1 MTSPR
6 VVTLSDHATLGQRV
20 GIPIVMKTQTLPT
33 PRSTGGTRRTVIVLL
48 LVAVVMLMLGVVT
61 FRMLL
66 APAAPLWDY
75 DHTVRQSP
83 GLDPENRIDVRAP
96 FIVADSGWVYTEA
109 QGFTARIYGTTE
121 YLCVLVPMQRPEAS
135 HAELLGDKVAYIGL
149 AAPIVGSTQNAWI
162 PSAGN
167 VDVRF
172 MLTRE
177 QFEEFKRD
185 GISPERLQRLRYEAE
200 RDGWRP
206 LRMGRPANTTVRT
219 IPW

>member
-1 MTSPR
+1 M
-6 VVTLSDHATLGQRV
+6 Q
-20 GIPIVMKTQTLPT
+20 TQTLPT
-33 PRSTGGTRRTVIVLL
+33 PRTPGVPRRTVIGLLVVAFVMFVLGMLVVGVLL
-48 LVAVVMLMLGVVT
+48 KPASVPAIVGTVVSGSARGT
-61 FRMLL
+61 
-66 APAAPLWDY
+66 PLWDY

-96 FIVADSGWVYTEA
+96 FNVADSGWVYTEA
-109 QGFTARIYGTTE
+109 QGFTARIYGTTD
-121 YLCVLVPMQRPEAS
+121 YLCVLVPMERSEAS
-135 HAELLGDKVAYIGL
+135 HAALLGDKVAYIGL
-149 AAPIVGSTQNAWI
+149 AAPIVGSTQNPWM
-162 PSAGN
+162 PCPGS

-185 GISPERLQRLRYEAE
+185 GISPERLQRLRDEAA

-206 LRMGRPANTTVRT
+206 LRMGMPANTTVRT